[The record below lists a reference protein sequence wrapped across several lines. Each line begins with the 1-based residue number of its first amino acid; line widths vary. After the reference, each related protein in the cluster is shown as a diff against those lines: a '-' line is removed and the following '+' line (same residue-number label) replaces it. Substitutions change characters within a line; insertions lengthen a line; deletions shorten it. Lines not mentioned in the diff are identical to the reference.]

1 MEEVIKKAIY
11 TVVDAN
17 NLRFNNIENMD
28 RIQRVKGTNIYHVFC
43 SEEVL
48 EVIDKDKG
56 SLFAA
61 IMSNFAEIE
70 ENISVVFIDDKTD
83 KEISKLFFEPDSDG
97 IFWGWL

>member
-1 MEEVIKKAIY
+1 MEEMIKKAID

-17 NLRFNNIENMD
+17 NSRFNNIEKMH
-28 RIQRVKGTNIYHVFC
+28 RIHKVKGTNIYHVYC

-56 SLFAA
+56 SLFAG
-61 IMSNFAEIE
+61 IMSNFAELE
-70 ENISVVFIDDKTD
+70 ENINIVFIDDNTD
-83 KEISKLFFEPDSDG
+83 KEISTLFFEPDSDS